1 MLSKIVN
8 SARNG
13 LQRATSMVNEG
24 AQQVAQMNSK
34 PAAKANGA
42 EEDAPAV
49 VSHLNT
55 SIDPVEAVISIKSGQ
70 IMYQANLE
78 VLKSTDE
85 LRGKAADLIA

>member
-13 LQRATSMVNEG
+13 LQRAASMVNEG

-34 PAAKANGA
+34 PVVQANGA
-42 EEDAPAV
+42 EENAPAV

-55 SIDPVEAVISIKSGQ
+55 NVDPVEAVIAIKSGQ